1 MVEPIREH
9 TYSLSAYLDA
19 VKDEDIR
26 EDQDV
31 QRLSGQWDSSM
42 INELVYT
49 VLTKDYILP
58 IILGEED
65 LEGGTTQ
72 LWTVDGVQRTTS
84 LMLFRYGNIKI
95 TSSMT
100 ESHKIIEYQVRR
112 MDDNGHYLKDDDGNF
127 IYETRTFNLVNK
139 TFDMLPKELQKE
151 FDKFQI
157 KTVIHQH
164 CTMEKISELV
174 RRYNNHKAMNAAQT
188 AFTYVDKFARRIRSI
203 AEHKFFIEGEGFSEK
218 EKKNGA
224 YERVICET
232 VMTMFHI
239 EDWQKQAKKM
249 GIFLNDNACDAE
261 FDEMS
266 NLLDRAFELDLMKF
280 KQLFNTKDTF
290 IWLGLFHR
298 FNRFD
303 LPDYK
308 FVEFIEAFIEELHS
322 KVVDGISFDEINSNR
337 ATKDK
342 NVIKG
347 KLSLLKSLMKEF
359 MHIEDMRNEVEVFS
373 VEKFIADTTG
383 IPIENVQIDLEF
395 YKEILSD
402 LEESGIK
409 VESKLRDEQNR
420 PSLLAL
426 VAYSI
431 NNDIDLDKWLEEYA
445 KNNNTY
451 FVDQTKNFL
460 HMKKDLERYIAAEK
474 PAA

>member
-9 TYSLSAYLDA
+9 TYSLAAYLDA
-19 VKDEDIR
+19 AKEEDIR

-31 QRLSGQWDSSM
+31 QRLSGQWDASM

-72 LWTVDGVQRTTS
+72 LWMVDGVQRTSS
-84 LMLFRYGNIKI
+84 LMMFRYGNIKI
-95 TSSMT
+95 TSTMT
-100 ESHKIIEYQVRR
+100 ESHKVIEYQVRC
-112 MDDNGHYLKDDDGNF
+112 MDGKGHYVKDEEGNF
-127 IYETRTFNLVNK
+127 IYEARTFSLVNK

-174 RRYNNHKAMNAAQT
+174 RRYNNHKPMNAAQT
-188 AFTYVDKFARRIRSI
+188 AFTYVDKYARRIRNI
-203 AEHKFFIEGEGFSEK
+203 AEHKFFTECEGFSEK
-218 EKKNGA
+218 EKKNGV

-239 EDWQKQAKKM
+239 DDWQKQAKKM
-249 GIFLNDNACDAE
+249 GIYLNDNASDNE

-266 NLLDRAFELDLMKF
+266 NLLDRALDLDLMNF

-298 FNRFD
+298 FNKLNVSGDRFVD
-303 LPDYK
+303 
-308 FVEFIEAFIEELHS
+308 FIEAFINELHN
-322 KVVDGISFDEINSNR
+322 KEINDTTFNAVNGNR

-342 NVIKG
+342 KIVKQKMEVLEALMMDFFNNSYDITDDSMTPVQFISDCTGLDIVKIQEDFDFYDELLNDLEDRTIKVG
-347 KLSLLKSLMKEF
+347 SKLLDPDNRLSLLAIVAYSLE
-359 MHIEDMRNEVEVFS
+359 HD
-373 VEKFIADTTG
+373 
-383 IPIENVQIDLEF
+383 IDLE
-395 YKEILSD
+395 E
-402 LEESGIK
+402 
-409 VESKLRDEQNR
+409 
-420 PSLLAL
+420 
-426 VAYSI
+426 
-431 NNDIDLDKWLEEYA
+431 WLEDYA
-445 KNNNTY
+445 KANGY
-451 FVDQTKNFL
+451 IKDQKENYL
-460 HMKKDLERYIAAEK
+460 HMIQSLSKYIVKNTAA
-474 PAA
+474 